1 MSDDAGTTDTPTAAD
16 TTDAASATDTT
27 GMGGPSAPRPSRSWS
42 RALLGACLLVIA
54 ALAVTALILTLDHP
68 PTETGRPELTAREH
82 ALLVPRLAAIDAS
95 VDQAVAEAA
104 TLAVA
109 SRDVL
114 TRARALDPDG
124 VDAAITTGSQASAAI
139 SMLSE
144 QLLKAREVLT
154 SDIDA
159 SRIRESDRARIGTID
174 AALIG
179 IAQLPGTWVE
189 VVGAASGPVDLV
201 RSIQAHDARVAEAA
215 AAARADDLPGA
226 IVALEDSRRLLVAA
240 RAVREAADQAG
251 ADVSTIDDLLARL
264 EAYDSA
270 LERLWT
276 LLVETD
282 GQVTDEVR
290 AAFAA
295 VEAAQGS
302 LPLTEDALT
311 VVVSDLA
318 GPAIMATL
326 QEIEQQRGLLADAVA
341 ARPDTGGG

>member
-1 MSDDAGTTDTPTAAD
+1 M
-16 TTDAASATDTT
+16 
-27 GMGGPSAPRPSRSWS
+27 
-42 RALLGACLLVIA
+42 
-54 ALAVTALILTLDHP
+54 
-68 PTETGRPELTAREH
+68 
-82 ALLVPRLAAIDAS
+82 
-95 VDQAVAEAA
+95 
-104 TLAVA
+104 
-109 SRDVL
+109 
-114 TRARALDPDG
+114 
-124 VDAAITTGSQASAAI
+124 DAAITTGSQASAAI

-226 IVALEDSRRLLVAA
+226 IVALEDARRLLVAA

-251 ADVSTIDDLLARL
+251 ADVSTLDDLLAR
-264 EAYDSA
+264 ADTYDAA
-270 LERLWT
+270 LQRLWT
-276 LLVETD
+276 LLVASD

-290 AAFAA
+290 AAYAE
-295 VEAAQGS
+295 VEAAQAS
-302 LPLTEDALT
+302 LPQDQDALK

-318 GPAIMATL
+318 GPAITGAL
-326 QEIEQQRGLLADAVA
+326 VDIEQQRGLLADAVA
-341 ARPDTGGG
+341 ARPDTSGG